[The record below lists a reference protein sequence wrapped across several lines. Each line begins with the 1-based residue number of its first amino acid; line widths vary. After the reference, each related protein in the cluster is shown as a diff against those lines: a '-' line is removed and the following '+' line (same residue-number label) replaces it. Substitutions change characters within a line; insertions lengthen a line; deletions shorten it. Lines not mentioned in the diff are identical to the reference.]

1 MVLAWY
7 FPHLSSKAAS
17 PARRALSPARA
28 VAVARGLPAAEAG
41 LMPWHLA
48 APISRAVAVADPSGR
63 LIALGGLTAGG
74 GSASGVYAI
83 RTATGAVRPVGALSA
98 PLHDAAVAVIGRHAV
113 VFGGGSPATVATVQ
127 SFTLGAPH
135 GRARPATATPPD
147 RCPRRAPTRW
157 RPRAAERIDTDPPDN
172 RMTSAGGSSSSAST
186 SSEVS
191 PADMPGDSRPV
202 RTAPPARRG

>member
-1 MVLAWY
+1 VLTALGVGMVLAWY

-135 GRARPATATPPD
+135 GRARPATATAAGSMPAPRSDAVAATSCRTD
-147 RCPRRAPTRW
+147 RHRPTRQ
-157 RPRAAERIDTDPPDN
+157 PDDERRWEFKLRFDIQ
-172 RMTSAGGSSSSAST
+172 RGQ
-186 SSEVS
+186 
-191 PADMPGDSRPV
+191 PG
-202 RTAPPARRG
+202 